1 MRYLPNGTWMQK
13 ADEDTIQRIG
23 IPSLVLM
30 ERAALKTVEV
40 MKERQIALEQCL
52 VVCGSG
58 NNGGDGFAVARLLH
72 MEGKRVCAVFVGS
85 EASMSEECRMQ
96 REIAGNLGVQI
107 VTDIPREEYTVV
119 IDAVFGVG
127 LSRPVTG
134 RYAEVIKAMNQ
145 KKGQKVAVD
154 VPSGISS
161 FDGSV
166 LGVAFRADL
175 TVSFACE
182 KLGSVLFPGYEYS
195 GEVVPAKIGIATD
208 IFRKQTD
215 ICYTLDREDLFEM
228 LPKRKKNSHKGSYG
242 KILMITGSKGM
253 SGAAYL
259 SAKSAYISGCGLVQ
273 IYTEETNRVILQQLL
288 PEAIVS
294 TYTVYEEEALAAL
307 LKWADV
313 VCIGCGLGKSKVSEQ
328 ILEYVLRH
336 LEIPCVIDAD
346 GLNLLARK
354 KELLLQEA
362 KEIILTPH
370 MKEMAGMIGCTV
382 SELAERRF
390 EKLQKFVGDYGVVCA
405 LKDAR
410 TLVAAQGRQM
420 FLNTAGN
427 SAMAKAGSGDVLAGV
442 IAGLLAQ
449 HMSAYDAAVLGVY
462 LHACGGDEARKRCG
476 AYSVLAQDLTEG
488 IKICI
493 KETKRGEN

>member
-40 MKERQIALEQCL
+40 MKERRIALEQCL

-195 GEVVPAKIGIATD
+195 GEVVPAEIGIATD
-208 IFRKQTD
+208 IFGNRRISVIHWT
-215 ICYTLDREDLFEM
+215 
-228 LPKRKKNSHKGSYG
+228 G
-242 KILMITGSKGM
+242 KIF
-253 SGAAYL
+253 
-259 SAKSAYISGCGLVQ
+259 
-273 IYTEETNRVILQQLL
+273 
-288 PEAIVS
+288 
-294 TYTVYEEEALAAL
+294 
-307 LKWADV
+307 LKCFQNGRRIPTKEV
-313 VCIGCGLGKSKVSEQ
+313 MGK
-328 ILEYVLRH
+328 
-336 LEIPCVIDAD
+336 
-346 GLNLLARK
+346 
-354 KELLLQEA
+354 
-362 KEIILTPH
+362 
-370 MKEMAGMIGCTV
+370 
-382 SELAERRF
+382 F
-390 EKLQKFVGDYGVVCA
+390 
-405 LKDAR
+405 
-410 TLVAAQGRQM
+410 
-420 FLNTAGN
+420 
-427 SAMAKAGSGDVLAGV
+427 
-442 IAGLLAQ
+442 
-449 HMSAYDAAVLGVY
+449 
-462 LHACGGDEARKRCG
+462 
-476 AYSVLAQDLTEG
+476 
-488 IKICI
+488 
-493 KETKRGEN
+493 